1 LERAGVIRPRRLQ
14 IRDVLATDVAELR
27 VVRTTRI
34 ISVRMPFDIGF
45 GLREN
50 GNGEK
55 ENDRKK
61 RFHRT
66 DHKGAGLISD
76 IVIAV
81 TNSEISQEY
90 E

>member
-1 LERAGVIRPRRLQ
+1 
-14 IRDVLATDVAELR
+14 
-27 VVRTTRI
+27 
-34 ISVRMPFDIGF
+34 MPFDIGF
-45 GLREN
+45 GLGEN

-55 ENDRKK
+55 EHDRRKPL
-61 RFHRT
+61 HRA
-66 DHKGAGLISD
+66 DHKRAGLISD

>member
-1 LERAGVIRPRRLQ
+1 LG
-14 IRDVLATDVAELR
+14 
-27 VVRTTRI
+27 
-34 ISVRMPFDIGF
+34 
-45 GLREN
+45 EN

-55 ENDRKK
+55 ENEGKK
-61 RFHRT
+61 PFHRA
-66 DHKGAGLISD
+66 DHTCAGLISD